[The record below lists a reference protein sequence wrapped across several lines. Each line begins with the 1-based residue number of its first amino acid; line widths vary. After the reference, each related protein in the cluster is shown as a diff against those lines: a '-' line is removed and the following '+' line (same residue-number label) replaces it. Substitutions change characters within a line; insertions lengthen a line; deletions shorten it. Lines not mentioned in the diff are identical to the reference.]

1 MVNGVVHY
9 GTFLPNLSKFLPSK
23 IKKGEKNGSM
33 ARERKGDDKIMGV
46 VLSILIS
53 HFLLVFL
60 RVLNLVGMV
69 ETCQATS
76 SQVPSPNLFCLIFH
90 TAAHQFLCI
99 CQ

>member
-1 MVNGVVHY
+1 
-9 GTFLPNLSKFLPSK
+9 
-23 IKKGEKNGSM
+23 M
-33 ARERKGDDKIMGV
+33 AREGKGDDKIMGV

-69 ETCQATS
+69 ETCQ
-76 SQVPSPNLFCLIFH
+76 VPSPNLFCLIFH